1 MNHHSDQNCNLL
13 LSVNTLLLMIFSIF
27 SKINFYLTFQMLCNA
42 FEVFILLIFR
52 VWAFLINGSTKYLE
66 IDPEWWWMLLP
77 PPSIE
82 SLNEEVSITHSA
94 CWLTSAHFKL
104 TQNWIEMQLVK
115 IASLG
120 LVRFPNFYLVVVRP
134 MITFSLFL
142 HFLLFL
148 CHTHILC
155 NCFFFFLLLI
165 PPFGFSCVLRIDFA
179 ISVCFLSK

>member
-1 MNHHSDQNCNLL
+1 
-13 LSVNTLLLMIFSIF
+13 MIFSIF
-27 SKINFYLTFQMLCNA
+27 SKINFYLTFQMLCTA
-42 FEVFILLIFR
+42 FKVFILLIFR

-115 IASLG
+115 TAWLD
-120 LVRFPNFYLVVVRP
+120 LVRFPNFYLVRP
-134 MITFSLFL
+134 IITFSLFL

-155 NCFFFFLLLI
+155 NCFFFFLFFLI

-179 ISVCFLSK
+179 ISACFLSK